1 MVINGLQWFAL
12 LVIDNSLQETH
23 HSLNN
28 DLYRATKYDG
38 AMKGV
43 DLRLCTGWYERLQ
56 EDMARGVRNDVS
68 HQSRVQY
75 PGQSELNVMLTA
87 K

>member
-1 MVINGLQWFAL
+1 
-12 LVIDNSLQETH
+12 
-23 HSLNN
+23 
-28 DLYRATKYDG
+28 
-38 AMKGV
+38 MKGV
-43 DLRLCTGWYERLQ
+43 GRPGGDALGGMRERERLR
-56 EDMARGVRNDVS
+56 EDVARGVRNDVS

>member
-1 MVINGLQWFAL
+1 
-12 LVIDNSLQETH
+12 
-23 HSLNN
+23 
-28 DLYRATKYDG
+28 
-38 AMKGV
+38 MKGV
-43 DLRLCTGWYERLQ
+43 GRPGGDALGGMRMR
-56 EDMARGVRNDVS
+56 EDVARGVRNDVS